1 MTIRQELAKKCAL
14 IGAGIGLVLYAVFG
28 FLQGAL
34 LGGTA
39 GILAA
44 NWVFGPGTIYIMGGE
59 LITRM
64 MVGAAML
71 TGVVVSLVMFVTLAS
86 TAGYIVGNVLGLLI
100 GAESEESAQQT
111 TDAGKA

>member
-14 IGAGIGLVLYAVFG
+14 IGAGMGLVLYAVFG

-44 NWVFGPGTIYIMGGE
+44 NWIFGPGTLYIMGGE

-71 TGVVVSLVMFVTLAS
+71 TGVVVSLVIFVTLSS
-86 TAGYIVGNVLGLLI
+86 TAGYIFGNVLGLMI
-100 GAESEESAQQT
+100 GAESEEGAKQT
-111 TDAGKA
+111 TSTGKA